1 MSALFNIFDNE
12 KNEYMTKKV
21 RLSVKDYSCY
31 DLNIKRLQLSREIV
45 RREKKLFIS
54 VID

>member
-31 DLNIKRLQLSREIV
+31 DLNIKRLQI
-45 RREKKLFIS
+45 IS
-54 VID
+54 GNCEEGEEAFY